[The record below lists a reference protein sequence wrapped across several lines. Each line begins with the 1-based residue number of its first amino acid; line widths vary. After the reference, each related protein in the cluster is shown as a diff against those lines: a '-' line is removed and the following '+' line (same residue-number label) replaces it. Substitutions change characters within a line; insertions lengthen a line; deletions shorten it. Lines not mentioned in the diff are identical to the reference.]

1 MTEYEKGL
9 EKSHMTK
16 HWLDC
21 HRGEEKP
28 QFGVKIIRS
37 FSSCMVRQLWECIR
51 IRRRLKEQEKGDVR
65 LLNSRSEYSRC
76 SLPRLTVEE
85 SYEKA
90 ENETD
95 MKEVAGSQKRMSRRR
110 NQPQQDQNQATNLLW
125 GKIGILGRRTDRKKA
140 QQTLDFI
147 LNANET
153 LMKMV

>member
-1 MTEYEKGL
+1 
-9 EKSHMTK
+9 MTK

-37 FSSCMVRQLWECIR
+37 FSSCMVWQLCECIR

-76 SLPRLTVEE
+76 SLPRLVVEE

-90 ENETD
+90 ENEND
-95 MKEVAGSQKRMSRRR
+95 KQEVAGEPKVNDKEKEPATAKSDSSNEPSLGQNRNERKTNSQR
-110 NQPQQDQNQATNLLW
+110 QNIADIRFYFKQKQNFDDSGVT
-125 GKIGILGRRTDRKKA
+125 
-140 QQTLDFI
+140 
-147 LNANET
+147 
-153 LMKMV
+153 